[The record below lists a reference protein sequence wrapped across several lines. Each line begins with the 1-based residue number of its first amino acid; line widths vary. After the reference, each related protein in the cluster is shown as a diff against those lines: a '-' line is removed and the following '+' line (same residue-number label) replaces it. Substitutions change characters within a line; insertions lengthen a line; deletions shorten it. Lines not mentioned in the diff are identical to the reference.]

1 MWFVCQVDC
10 NHKLTN
16 WRIKRASSF
25 YACVRSFLKNHI
37 YIYKIISLSEYLKQK
52 LDFWR
57 RKPEANWGYFF
68 EKLHSL
74 LVSGETLLTALKLL
88 QEDKTMPQRF
98 ISKAITNLKNG
109 LFIGALWDETSVP
122 LNEGQKNLLQSAEQ
136 GGFFMQG
143 VKQIKTVLR
152 FQSTSKQQIRRGLVY
167 PTCVLG
173 VMVVFMFV
181 LSLFL
186 LQNVE
191 TFFME
196 QNIEPGAFTKFVFSM
211 NHYFVPLSLC
221 FLLMFAVVLIVL
233 KVKNISLL
241 DKFELL
247 IEKRCQWLQY
257 SLFSLNLAE
266 FLENNFS
273 ILESVKMS
281 LENFVDK
288 ITQNNV
294 LLMLNNGKTL
304 SESLSFMPKD
314 FYLTLQ
320 NGEISGEVVTVLKQ
334 LSQMYYQ
341 RYEEKLSQ
349 WTKFVEP
356 LCLVAMAV
364 FVFLLVMVVFSPLL
378 QLFQSISFD

>member
-1 MWFVCQVDC
+1 M
-10 NHKLTN
+10 
-16 WRIKRASSF
+16 SG
-25 YACVRSFLKNHI
+25 
-37 YIYKIISLSEYLKQK
+37 YLRQK
-52 LDFWR
+52 LDFWK
-57 RKPEANWGYFF
+57 RKSEANWGYFF

-74 LVSGETLLTALKLL
+74 LVSRETLLTALKLL

-109 LFIGALWDETSVP
+109 LFIGALWNETSIP
-122 LNEGQKNLLQSAEQ
+122 LNEGQKHLLQSAEQ

-196 QNIEPGAFTKFVFSM
+196 QNIEPGAFTKFVFSA
-211 NHYFVPLSLC
+211 NHYFVSLFFC
-221 FLLMFAVVLIVL
+221 FLLMFGVVLIVL

-266 FLENNFS
+266 FLENNFPM
-273 ILESVKMS
+273 LESVRMS

-320 NGEISGEVVTVLKQ
+320 NGEISGEVVSVLKQ
-334 LSQMYYQ
+334 LSQIYYQ

-364 FVFLLVMVVFSPLL
+364 FVFLLIMVVFSPLL
-378 QLFQSISFD
+378 QLFQSINFD